1 MTRGKFVVITDD
13 RVFSSFEFNGDMYYD
28 GHGHGPEVIERLGR
42 VNNLEELNK
51 EIRDFNYKN
60 FKYED
65 DGEGIIYFKRQ
76 CPIDFSDDYFSYWFS
91 DYLYIK
97 NLASTEKVIKDD
109 DGKEHTI
116 LPNQIFVFNFGHLYG
131 IVADDGKTLNLTEDN
146 ED

>member
-60 FKYED
+60 FNYD
-65 DGEGIIYFKRQ
+65 SSIDSHGIWNAFR
-76 CPIDFSDDYFSYWFS
+76 
-91 DYLYIK
+91 
-97 NLASTEKVIKDD
+97 
-109 DGKEHTI
+109 GI
-116 LPNQIFVFNFGHLYG
+116 LQR
-131 IVADDGKTLNLTEDN
+131 AA
-146 ED
+146 